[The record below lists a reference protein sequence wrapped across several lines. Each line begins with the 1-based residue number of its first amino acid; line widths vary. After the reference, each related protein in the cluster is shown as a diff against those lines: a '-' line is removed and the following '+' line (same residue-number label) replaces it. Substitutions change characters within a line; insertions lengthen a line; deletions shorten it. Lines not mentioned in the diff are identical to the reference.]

1 MIHPQ
6 TIFGKKYYQYFNNF
20 LRLSAMALFHGE
32 LTSISNIRSWFQ
44 PFERSR
50 ILTDKDT
57 TECVYILWSGDAY
70 NIIYTS

>member
-1 MIHPQ
+1 
-6 TIFGKKYYQYFNNF
+6 
-20 LRLSAMALFHGE
+20 MALFHGE

-57 TECVYILWSGDAY
+57 AECVYILWSGDAY